1 MDMTYAKSIGASHA
15 AAISNAVDRSSPRVR
30 ITPREADLIT
40 SPTIEEVTLSF
51 RHQLKRT
58 AHGDGFANILGA
70 GIGADHTEAHRVP
83 QNIRL

>member
-1 MDMTYAKSIGASHA
+1 
-15 AAISNAVDRSSPRVR
+15 
-30 ITPREADLIT
+30 
-40 SPTIEEVTLSF
+40 
-51 RHQLKRT
+51 LKRT